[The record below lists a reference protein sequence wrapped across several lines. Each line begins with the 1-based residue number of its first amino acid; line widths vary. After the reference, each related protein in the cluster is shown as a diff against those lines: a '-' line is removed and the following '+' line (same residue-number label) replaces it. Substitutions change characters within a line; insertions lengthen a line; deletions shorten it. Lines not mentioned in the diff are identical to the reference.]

1 MTLDLDAYLDRIGW
15 RSPLAPDLATVAG
28 LLDRHVRAIPFENL
42 DVLLGRPPRLDLE
55 SLQAKLVQARRGGY
69 CYEHTTL
76 FAAVLERIGFSIA
89 THSARVTMVV
99 AKAAA
104 PRTHM
109 FLTVALPDGGF
120 VLDPGFGGLTP
131 RVPVPIDGTPVTFG
145 DDQFRLVRNGDD
157 YTLEVKT
164 PEKTVNAWVAPL
176 SPDYPIDFE
185 MANHFTATHGSSH
198 FTRRLMLRAF
208 TNDGRITIVNRDVTR
223 FRGATSE
230 TTQLADRTSLR
241 DTLVA
246 EFGFDLDVAALR
258 VPMIPEWT

>member
-15 RSPLAPDLATVAG
+15 RGPLAPDFVTVAG

-42 DVLLGRPPRLDLE
+42 DVLLGRPPHLDLE
-55 SLQAKLVQARRGGY
+55 RLQAKLVQARRGGY

-76 FAAVLERIGFSIA
+76 FAAVLERIGFEIA

-109 FLTVALPDGGF
+109 FLTAALPEGSF

-131 RVPVPIDGTPVTFG
+131 RVPVPTDGTPVTFG
-145 DDQFRLVRNGDD
+145 DDQFRIVREGDD
-157 YTLEVKT
+157 YTLEVRT
-164 PEKTVNAWVAPL
+164 PEKIVNAWVAPL

-185 MANHFTATHGSSH
+185 MANHFTATHPSSH

-208 TNDGRITIVNRDVTR
+208 TNEGRITIVNRDVTR
-223 FRGATSE
+223 FRGAASE
-230 TTQLADRTSLR
+230 TTQLVDRKALR
-241 DTLVA
+241 ATLVA
-246 EFGFDLDVAALR
+246 EFGFDLDVEAIR